1 MPNAALRLAAALLLG
16 LAVIAPARAEPI
28 RVEHAQGVTELP
40 APPKTVATFDLASLD
55 TLDALGIPVAGVP
68 VTAMPAS
75 LARYADA
82 ATPKIG
88 SLFEPDFEAVNALQ
102 PDLVIVASRSAPQF
116 EALSRIAPVIDL
128 TLDPADT
135 IGSAERNIRTLAG
148 IFGKSPE
155 AEAALARL
163 DGSIEALRAEAAKAG
178 TGLIVMA
185 TGNRLSAYGPGSRF
199 GVLHSEFGVAP
210 ADPKL
215 ASAIH
220 GEAVS
225 NEYILETDPDWLF
238 VIDRD
243 AAIGQGSAAALLDND
258 LVRRTKAWQKGQVVT
273 LDSANWYLVGG
284 GLSALQAS
292 VDQLTAAMAPKP
304 AN

>member
-28 RVEHAQGVTELP
+28 HVEHAQGVTELA

-68 VTAMPAS
+68 VIAMPAS
-75 LARYADA
+75 LAQYADA

-102 PDLVIVASRSAPQF
+102 PDLVIVASRSAPQY

-135 IGSAERNIRTLAG
+135 IGSAERNIRTLARL
-148 IFGKSPE
+148 FGKDEE
-155 AEAALARL
+155 AEAKLARL
-163 DGSIEALRAEAAKAG
+163 DGSIEALRAETAKAG

-243 AAIGQGSAAALLDND
+243 AAIGQGSAAALLDNE
-258 LVRRTKAWQKGQVVT
+258 LVRRTKAWQKGQVVQ

-292 VDQLTAAMAPKP
+292 VDQLAAAMAGKP